1 MRFRDGITQMVLEPL
16 MTPLQRLLVATLA
29 VGLASGGASAA
40 QGVRDGTT
48 ARFEVASVKPSPD
61 PRTLPVMAPDGGTL
75 HPGGRW
81 TAAFVSLRDLIR
93 RAYPG
98 HDFTDQIV
106 GGPNWI
112 DTDRYHI
119 EARTLPSATAA
130 DVPAML
136 RALLAE
142 RFALRIK
149 TDMREVR
156 GYELVRAR
164 QDGRLGPGLRTPE
177 INCDEY
183 RAARQRGEPVP
194 SHLNRSGDRL
204 PCVAVLIPDL
214 LTPDYNTLRLTAG
227 SVKVADILV
236 LIGRQVGRP
245 VVDRTGLTGVY
256 DVEVRFAAPRTVATT
271 ADAGPTD
278 NAPAIFQALQE
289 QAGLKL
295 NDTRLTVEVMAIE
308 NAIRATEN

>member
-1 MRFRDGITQMVLEPL
+1 MLRQPL
-16 MTPLQRLLVATLA
+16 RTPLQGLLMTTLA
-29 VGLASGGASAA
+29 VGLAAGVASAA
-40 QGVRDGTT
+40 QGAGDGTS

-61 PRTLPVMAPDGGTL
+61 PRTLPVMVPDGGTL

-106 GGPNWI
+106 GGPSWV

-119 EARTLPSATAA
+119 DARTLPDATAA

-142 RFALRIK
+142 RFALQIK
-149 TDMREVR
+149 TDMREMR

-177 INCDEY
+177 VNCDEY

-194 SHLNRSGDRL
+194 SHLTRDGDRL
-204 PCVAVLIPDL
+204 PCVAILIPDL
-214 LTPDYNTLRLTAG
+214 LTPDYSALRLTAG
-227 SVKVADILV
+227 GAKIADLLV

-245 VVDRTGLTGVY
+245 VVDRTGLMGVY
-256 DVEVRFAAPRTVATT
+256 DVEVKFAAPRTVATT
-271 ADAGPTD
+271 TNAGPTD
-278 NAPAIFQALQE
+278 NAPAIFEALQE

-295 NDTRLTVEVMAIE
+295 NDSRLTVEVLAIE
-308 NAIRATEN
+308 RAIRATEN